1 MIRLGAAVGQCVFS
15 SNPLFGLMCVFG
27 SSVRM
32 QVCFL
37 LLLIQLHVTEG
48 CTLEGNGDTIP
59 ITAYTGGSV
68 LLPCSCTDLHTK
80 PEAHTWKKYINETNW
95 VEISPESEQYKDRF
109 QLVNDLS
116 SGNLSLLISHMT
128 VGDDGDYRCSLN
140 NTVFRNIRLT
150 VKGCTLNRQTLTVT
164 GYVGQSVL
172 LPCSC
177 SELQAKPHTF
187 RWVYFKGSDRITIF
201 PKDETNRYTDR
212 VQIFNDH
219 LPGNLSLLISHLTVE
234 DGGWYGC
241 EISNNIDEN
250 IKLIVKDAPTRPS
263 ASRPVITT
271 TSPNP
276 EPVPHTII
284 IIIIICTAVGV
295 LLLLLIL
302 GGVMYWKHRGQ
313 RRGQTETGDG
323 QTGQRIQQK
332 KQNDCDVLYTAINPQ
347 TKRNKAEEKDEVTYS
362 TVVHSNT
369 VRAAHTPVESGD
381 TAVYAIIK
389 TN

>member
-1 MIRLGAAVGQCVFS
+1 
-15 SNPLFGLMCVFG
+15 MCVFG

-48 CTLEGNGDTIP
+48 CRLEGNGETKL

-80 PEAHTWKKYINETNW
+80 PETHTWKKYTDGNNW
-95 VEISPESEQYKDRF
+95 VEISPEREQYKGRF

-116 SGNLSLLISHMT
+116 SGNLSLLISH
-128 VGDDGDYRCSLN
+128 
-140 NTVFRNIRLT
+140 LT
-150 VKGCTLNRQTLTVT
+150 
-164 GYVGQSVL
+164 
-172 LPCSC
+172 
-177 SELQAKPHTF
+177 E
-187 RWVYFKGSDRITIF
+187 
-201 PKDETNRYTDR
+201 
-212 VQIFNDH
+212 
-219 LPGNLSLLISHLTVE
+219 E
-234 DGGWYGC
+234 DGGVYMCDPKGS
-241 EISNNIDEN
+241 EYRYFR
-250 IKLIVKDAPTRPS
+250 LTVKDAPTRPS
-263 ASRPVITT
+263 TSRPVITT

-276 EPVPHTII
+276 EPATKPTPVVNDKTTTRTETSSVKDPHTIIII

-295 LLLLLIL
+295 LLLLIL

-323 QTGQRIQQK
+323 QTGQRTQQK

-362 TVVHSNT
+362 TVVLSNT